1 MSWLR
6 LFGVGAAAVFIAGC
20 GPFRRSGHD
29 PERPVRVVTFNIHA
43 GHGDL
48 ARTAEA
54 IRALSPDMVALQ
66 EVDVHWSERSGFVDQ
81 VAALASALG
90 MEARFAPIYSLP
102 SRDNSVVPRQFGVA
116 FLSRH
121 HIVTWRNDTLTRL
134 STQDSSATPAPA
146 PGLLEA
152 VVDVRGARVRIFNTH
167 LDYRADP
174 SVRRRQA
181 GEMASVIAGIH
192 EPLIVF
198 GDLNASPD
206 APEIAPL
213 FQLLRDAWPADSGH
227 GYTYPADLPAK
238 RIDYVL
244 ISSDFQVVGAR
255 VPSSDASDHR
265 PVVVDLIHRRDRRE

>member
-1 MSWLR
+1 L
-6 LFGVGAAAVFIAGC
+6 LIGAAAVVIGAC
-20 GPFRRSGHD
+20 GPFHHSGHGVSD
-29 PERPVRVVTFNIHA
+29 RSIRVVTYNIHA

-102 SRDNSVVPRQFGVA
+102 NRDNSAAPREFGVA
-116 FLSRH
+116 LLSRH

-134 STQDSSATPAPA
+134 STQDSNAVPGPA

-152 VVDVRGARVRIFNTH
+152 VVDVGGSPVHVLNTH

-174 SVRRRQA
+174 SVRRTQA
-181 GEMASVIAGIH
+181 GEMAAVIARVGG
-192 EPLIVF
+192 PLIVF
-198 GDLNASPD
+198 GDFNATPD
-206 APEIAPL
+206 ASELAPV
-213 FQLLRDAWPADSGH
+213 FARLRDSWPADSGT
-227 GYTYPADLPAK
+227 GYTYPADRPAK
-238 RIDYVL
+238 RIDYVFV
-244 ISSDFQVVGAR
+244 SPDFHVVAAR
-255 VPSSDASDHR
+255 VPVSDASDHR
-265 PVVVDLIHRRDRRE
+265 PVVVDLTWRRD